1 MIRNGDLLRFTPD
14 EIDEFRSAGLDVA
27 HVRTI
32 ADFGAAVATWCDV
45 LDKVRPDLLDKVAH
59 AMAEA
64 RGVNLPP
71 KLKVYDGGSG
81 AGKS

>member
-1 MIRNGDLLRFTPD
+1 MIRNGDLLRFTSD

-32 ADFGAAVATWCDV
+32 EDFGAAIATWCD
-45 LDKVRPDLLDKVAH
+45 LLAEVRPDLLEKVAH

-64 RGVNLPP
+64 RGLKLPP
-71 KLKVYDGGSG
+71 KLRVYDCRDKD
-81 AGKS
+81 GKS

>member
-32 ADFGAAVATWCDV
+32 EDFGAAVAAWCD
-45 LDKVRPDLLDKVAH
+45 LLAKVRPHLLEKVAR

-64 RGVNLPP
+64 RGVKLPP
-71 KLKVYDGGSG
+71 RLKVYDPRDKER
-81 AGKS
+81 KS